1 MSAVLA
7 NEEEA
12 LATWKKEKII
22 TSEPYIIAWRLLSAF
37 LLLFLFFVIVEKH
50 IW

>member
-7 NEEEA
+7 NEEA
-12 LATWKKEKII
+12 LAIWKKEKII
-22 TSEPYIIAWRLLSAF
+22 ISEPCIIAWRLECPSSSSFFDF
-37 LLLFLFFVIVEKH
+37 LLLLKS